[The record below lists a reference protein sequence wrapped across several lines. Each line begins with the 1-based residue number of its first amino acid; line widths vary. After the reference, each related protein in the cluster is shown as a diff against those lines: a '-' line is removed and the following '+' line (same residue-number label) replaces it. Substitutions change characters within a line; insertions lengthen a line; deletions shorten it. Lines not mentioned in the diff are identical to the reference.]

1 MEAKEFLSEN
11 RNEVISIL
19 KKQIEYRALNVSLGQ
34 IMTELM
40 EAFNYNYKQTLT
52 SDDAENLEEM
62 IIEFFVEDCE
72 HRACDLIIEKN
83 EIERHKFDEER
94 RKAGFKSA
102 KMY

>member
-40 EAFNYNYKQTLT
+40 EAFNYNYKNTLT

-72 HRACDLIIEKN
+72 HRACDSIIERN
-83 EIERHKFDEER
+83 EIERHKFIEER
-94 RKAGFKSA
+94 RMAGFKSA